1 MINTS
6 FIAIFSTG
14 LFTGGL
20 TCVAVQGGLLAATI
34 AQREEERLKEKTK
47 KSGNAWPI
55 IYFLATKL
63 FAYTLLGVLLGWFG
77 SLFEL
82 SLGLKVFMQFVA
94 AVFMIGAGLSLLEV
108 HPVFRYFVIQP
119 PKFLT
124 RIVRNQSKSNDIF
137 APALLGFFTVFIP
150 CGTTQAM
157 MALAI
162 ASGSPLVGAAIMF
175 AFTFGTS
182 PLFFILGYFAS
193 KIGDFWHKKFM
204 KVAAFTVI
212 LLALFSLNGAIALTG
227 SQYTLSTPIYAMIC
241 SVKDCTEE
249 GAVGTNEQQ
258 SVTGTQPAIGAQ
270 EPSANFAP
278 ATVSEVTITISPRS
292 YSPKSF
298 AVKAG
303 SVVTVNLVNT
313 SDSQSCTQS
322 FTIPKLKIQKVV
334 TMGNSSTFTFT
345 APTSPSPVAFM
356 CGMGMYRGVINVL

>member
-1 MINTS
+1 MIDTS

-20 TCVAVQGGLLAATI
+20 TCVAVQGGLLATTI

-47 KSGNAWPI
+47 KTGNALPI
-55 IYFLATKL
+55 IYFLAAKL
-63 FAYTLLGVLLGWFG
+63 FAYTLLGILLGWFG

-82 SLGLKVFMQFVA
+82 SLSLKVFMQFAA
-94 AVFMIGAGLSLLEV
+94 AVFMIGTGLSLLDI
-108 HPVFRYFVIQP
+108 HPIFRYFVIQP

-124 RIVRNQSKSNDIF
+124 RLVRNQSKSNDIF
-137 APALLGFFTVFIP
+137 APAILGFFTVFIP

-162 ASGSPLVGAAIMF
+162 ASGSPFVGAAIMF
-175 AFTFGTS
+175 AFTLGTS

-204 KVAAFTVI
+204 KVAAFAVI

-227 SQYTLSTPIYAMIC
+227 SQYTLSTPVHAMIC
-241 SVKDCTEE
+241 SIVDCADAPTV
-249 GAVGTNEQQ
+249 ATNEQQ
-258 SVTGTQPAIGAQ
+258 PVLNSQSAVSTQEQP
-270 EPSANFAP
+270 ANFAP

-303 SVVTVNLVNT
+303 SLVTVNLVNN
-313 SDSQSCTQS
+313 SNSQSCTQS

-345 APTSPSPVAFM
+345 APTAPGPVTFM